1 MIFIPVLVIFSM
13 FTGIMGGIAASH
25 STGTS
30 MTPASFEYGLQF
42 YFNEFYIWYSI
53 IKSVVYAFI
62 ISSIAAYF
70 GYYVKGG
77 ALEVG
82 KASTNAVVMSSI
94 MILLADVI
102 MTHLMLT

>member
-1 MIFIPVLVIFSM
+1 MIIRIQWM
-13 FTGIMGGIAASH
+13 YYWKASIH
-25 STGTS
+25 ILT
-30 MTPASFEYGLQF
+30 LIQF
-42 YFNEFYIWYSI
+42 ARYSI